1 MTTMEK
7 NASKPELFE
16 QFLAEKSNA
25 TELNQLFDYFGK
37 ADEQELTALI
47 NAEFENDARL
57 SNPAETQN
65 RLDAIHA
72 KLSDQLFAQPDH
84 QLLRMVKMLGFV
96 KIAAALLVIA
106 SIALLVA
113 KFSFKSHNIMP
124 GSSQAMLNL
133 GGTVTRLGTGTDSVI
148 YQQNGVKIDT
158 RADGTIVFM
167 AVNADSATASK
178 LNTLETPRGGEYKV
192 TLSDGSVVML
202 NAGSKLIFPTDFR
215 GSARKVSVEG
225 EAFFNV
231 AKNALKP
238 FIVSVA
244 GNEIEVLGTHFNVSS
259 YPEDGGTTATLIE
272 GSIKFSN
279 AYGKAILTPN
289 QQAFAGYSKLEV
301 RNVTAEDFSAW
312 TNDEFLFNDVPL
324 TVVMQKLG
332 RWYNVAV
339 DPESMPKKNL
349 YIKISRK
356 ADIDEVLDMISKATG
371 YHFELNEHK
380 IVFEK

>member
-1 MTTMEK
+1 MEK

-16 QFLAEKSNA
+16 RFLAEKSNA
-25 TELNQLFDYFGK
+25 TELNQLFDYFGT
-37 ADEQELTALI
+37 ADRQELETLI
-47 NAEFENDARL
+47 NAEFENDAEL
-57 SNPAETQN
+57 ANPVDAKS
-65 RLDAIHA
+65 RLDTIHS
-72 KLSDQLFAQPDH
+72 KLSAQLFAKPDH
-84 QLLRMVKMLGFV
+84 QLVKLVKMPGFV
-96 KIAAALLVIA
+96 KIAAALLVIG

-113 KFSFKSHNIMP
+113 KFSFKGPDIVP
-124 GSSQAMLNL
+124 GSSQAMLIL
-133 GGTVTRLGTGTDSVI
+133 GGKQTKLSTGADSVI
-148 YQQNGVKIDT
+148 YQEHGVKINT
-158 RADGTIVFM
+158 KADGTIVFM

-192 TLSDGSVVML
+192 TLSDGSIVML

-215 GSARKVSVEG
+215 GSERKVFVEG
-225 EAFFNV
+225 EAFFDV

-244 GNEIEVLGTHFNVSS
+244 GSEIEVLGTHFNVSS
-259 YPEDGGTTATLIE
+259 YPEDEGTTATLLE

-279 AYGKAILTPN
+279 PYGKAILKPN

-301 RNVTAEDFSAW
+301 RNVSAEDFSAW
-312 TNDEFLFNDVPL
+312 TKGEFLFNDVPL
-324 TVVMQKLG
+324 AVVMQKLG

-356 ADIDEVLDMISKATG
+356 ANIDEVLGMISKATG
-371 YHFELNEHK
+371 YRFELNERK
-380 IVFEK
+380 IVLEE